1 MIDQNCY
8 NLTTEFGKHFVS
20 TVFYYIK
27 FHISKKLGQYQG
39 DNVKIFRSH
48 F

>member
-27 FHISKKLGQYQG
+27 FHISKKIGVVQ
-39 DNVKIFRSH
+39 KIVN
-48 F
+48 